1 MNALE
6 KRYEQLNLMLKENKH
21 LENKEHGQ
29 RVWDAYLRLIRYI
42 GHMDDTQKM
51 FMTRAKR
58 VLLGNRKWIS

>member
-1 MNALE
+1 MNAFE

-21 LENKEHGQ
+21 LENKESGQ
-29 RVWDAYLRLIRYI
+29 RVWDAYLRLIRYTR
-42 GHMDDTQKM
+42 HMDDTQKM

>member
-1 MNALE
+1 MNGLE
-6 KRYEQLNLMLKENKH
+6 KRYEQLNSMLKENKH
-21 LENKEHGQ
+21 LENKQYGQ

-42 GHMDDTQKM
+42 NHMDDTQKM

>member
-6 KRYEQLNLMLKENKH
+6 KRYEQLNLILKENKQ
-21 LENKEHGQ
+21 NGQ

-42 GHMDDTQKM
+42 NHMDDTQKM

-58 VLLGNRKWIS
+58 VLLGNRKWI

>member
-21 LENKEHGQ
+21 LENKESGQ
-29 RVWDAYLRLIRYI
+29 RVWDPYLRLIRSTR
-42 GHMDDTQKM
+42 HMDDTQKM